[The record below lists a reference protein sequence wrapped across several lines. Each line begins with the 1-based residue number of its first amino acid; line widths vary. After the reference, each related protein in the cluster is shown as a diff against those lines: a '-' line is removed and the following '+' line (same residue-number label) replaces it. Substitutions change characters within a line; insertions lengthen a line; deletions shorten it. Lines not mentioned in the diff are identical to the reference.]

1 MLSIIVLSSDGYSDC
16 WIPFFTLL
24 KTNFPDVDKN
34 EIILST
40 NTKTFKFPDLKIKTI
55 THGEK
60 TAWSKRLKVCLKK
73 AKNDIVLVMAEDMFL
88 RSIIDVKKL
97 KDFLALMKGADDID
111 HIRLL
116 STRDRTTIVKGSTYN
131 DLDEIEQKS
140 KLRFLYLPGLWKKN
154 ILLKYLVNYE
164 SPFISEKLGDTR
176 SWIYKHRFYVVSSKR
191 TDNDEQFYDCRPSGA
206 LFKGKW
212 SNWVPALLKDY
223 NVTIDFD
230 KRGFETKEFAKTSRI
245 KSKIELLKTPISTFR
260 SFLSIIILF
269 IKVKIF
275 KVY

>member
-16 WIPFFTLL
+16 WIPFFKLFR
-24 KTNFPDVDKN
+24 KNFPDLDKY

-40 NTKTFKFPDLKIKTI
+40 NTKTFEYSGLKIKTI

-73 AKNDIVLVMAEDMFL
+73 AKNDIVLVMAEDLFL
-88 RSIIDVKKL
+88 RSLIDVKKL
-97 KDFLALMKGADDID
+97 NDFLVLMKGADDID

-116 STRDRTTIVKGSTYN
+116 STRDRTKVKGSAYD
-131 DLDEIEQKS
+131 DLDEIEQKT

-164 SPFISEKLGDTR
+164 SPFMSEKLGDAR
-176 SWIYKHRFYVVSSKR
+176 SWIYKHRFYAVSSKR
-191 TDNDEQFYDCRPSGA
+191 RDNDEQFYDCRPSGA

-212 SNWVPALLKDY
+212 SNWVPALLKEYD
-223 NVTIDFD
+223 VHIDFD

-260 SFLSIIILF
+260 SFLNIIILY